1 MRFSSFTASCRVLL
15 LDGAQELDLHGHG
28 ELRHLVEE
36 QGSPCAAWKSPG
48 WSATAP
54 VKLPFLCPK
63 NSLSK
68 RSCGMA
74 PQLTDTNGWPARGP

>member
-1 MRFSSFTASCRVLL
+1 MGGAQDAHIDRHLL
-15 LDGAQELDLHGHG
+15 LRPDGRTHFSWMA
-28 ELRHLVEE
+28 LRHLVEE
-36 QGSPCAAWKSPG
+36 QGPPVRG
-48 WSATAP
+48 LEEPRLVRHRP

-74 PQLTDTNGWPARGP
+74 PQLTGTNGWPDRGP